1 MYVTSVKVRSFP
13 PVIFHTIP
21 VALSIPISSR
31 GDCMALSA
39 ASLARVLPTQRSTV
53 LAGVGYINF
62 FNSIICSG
70 LHREL
75 DRTEPMHVCI

>member
-1 MYVTSVKVRSFP
+1 MASVYQSKCIPTITEGVWQFGVSICTSVKVRSFP

-39 ASLARVLPTQRSTV
+39 ASLARVLPENQSAG
-53 LAGVGYINF
+53 LAGVG
-62 FNSIICSG
+62 
-70 LHREL
+70 
-75 DRTEPMHVCI
+75 

>member
-1 MYVTSVKVRSFP
+1 MHTYPTSYKVKSLP

-39 ASLARVLPTQRSTV
+39 ASLARVLPANRSTG
-53 LAGVGYINF
+53 LAGVG
-62 FNSIICSG
+62 
-70 LHREL
+70 
-75 DRTEPMHVCI
+75 